1 MEMLRQMLAT
11 KILVGDGAMGTRLQT
26 LVGTSQACI
35 DSLNLDPNFSE
46 IVALV
51 HRSYLEA
58 GADVIFT
65 NTYGANAIKLGRYGR
80 QNQVRTIN
88 REGARLARRCV
99 DQWQPDDPVL
109 ESIPNPLGHR
119 LVGGSIGPLEIYSMR
134 DEYNE
139 FLQEEIFFE
148 QMAALVDG
156 GVDLLVL
163 ETFQDLQEA
172 TIALRVAQ
180 RFSLPVLLTVGGVQ
194 NGRTGTGADVREFA
208 TVANRL
214 GATMIGANC
223 RGPYDILETLQILAG
238 CTSLPL
244 YAFPNAGSPEID
256 RGRVAYNVD
265 SIQFGQYAV
274 KLAEAGAVLIG
285 GCCGTDPSHI
295 QQVAQSLQGIPPSP
309 PRKVSEVR
317 IFPVAT
323 REPAEMEPERPN
335 VVSEVFRTVPLV
347 VSVELRPGRTTP
359 LSEFLAAGRY
369 LASRGAHLFD
379 VPDNAGAKVTV
390 DPMWSASR
398 LQEATGIPTV
408 VHLSTSHR
416 NLVATQSYLLGC
428 WQAGIQGVL
437 AVTGDHPNVGD
448 HDKYASRVNDVKSSV
463 NLMGL
468 IGMLNQGR
476 LFNETPCFR
485 TNFCVGGGFNPVRG
499 LTAQIKWLQRKVAA
513 GAQFVYTQPVYREE
527 DVDRMLE
534 LTADIDVPILVGI
547 MPLVSRRNAEFFA
560 SGRIPGVIIPP
571 EVVAAF
577 ENIEDPEE
585 GRKRGLEMTLD
596 LMQKIRH
603 KVRGL
608 YLLPPFGRDH
618 HLVVGEMLESL
629 GTPRA
634 EAVGT
639 RKG

>member
-1 MEMLRQMLAT
+1 
-11 KILVGDGAMGTRLQT
+11 MGTRLQT

-51 HRSYLEA
+51 HRSYLEV

-80 QNQVRTIN
+80 QSQVRTIN

-99 DQWQPDDPVL
+99 DQWQPEDPLL
-109 ESIPNPLGHR
+109 ESVPNPLGHR
-119 LVGGSIGPLEIYSMR
+119 LVGGSVGPLEIYSVR
-134 DEYNE
+134 DEYTE
-139 FLQEEIFFE
+139 EQLEEIFFE
-148 QMAALVDG
+148 QISALVEG
-156 GVDLLVL
+156 GVDLIVL

-172 TIALRVAQ
+172 TLALRVAQ
-180 RFSLPVLLTVGGVQ
+180 RFDKPVLLTVGGVQ

-208 TVANRL
+208 VMGSRL
-214 GATMIGANC
+214 GASMIGANC
-223 RGPYDILETLQILAG
+223 RGPYDILETIQILARV
-238 CTSLPL
+238 TALPL
-244 YAFPNAGSPEID
+244 FAFPNAGSPEID

-265 SIQFGQYAV
+265 STQFGNYAV
-274 KLAEAGAVLIG
+274 KLAKAGAVLIG
-285 GCCGTDPSHI
+285 GCCGSDPSHI
-295 QQVAQSLQGIPPSP
+295 QQVAQSLQGIMPPP

-317 IFPVAT
+317 IFPIVSA
-323 REPAEMEPERPN
+323 RPQPVLEPEAPVN
-335 VVSEVFRTVPLV
+335 MISEVFKSVPLV

-359 LSEFLAAGRY
+359 LEEFLEAGRY
-369 LASRGAHLFD
+369 LAGLGVHLFD

-398 LQEATGIPTV
+398 LQAETGIPTI

-428 WQAGIQGVL
+428 WQSGIQGIL

-476 LFNETPCFR
+476 LFNETACFR

-499 LTAQIKWLQRKVAA
+499 LTAQVKWLQRKVAA
-513 GAQFVYTQPVYREE
+513 GGQFVYTQPVYRED

-534 LTADIDVPILVGI
+534 VTQDIDVPILVGI

-571 EVVAAF
+571 EILAQF
-577 ENIEDPEE
+577 EGVEDAVE
-585 GRKRGLEMTLD
+585 GRKLGVDMAMQ
-596 LMQKIRH
+596 LMDRIRH
-603 KVRGL
+603 KVRGF

-618 HLVVGEMLESL
+618 HLVVGQMLESL
-629 GTPRA
+629 GGSLA
-634 EAVGT
+634 LHS
-639 RKG
+639 